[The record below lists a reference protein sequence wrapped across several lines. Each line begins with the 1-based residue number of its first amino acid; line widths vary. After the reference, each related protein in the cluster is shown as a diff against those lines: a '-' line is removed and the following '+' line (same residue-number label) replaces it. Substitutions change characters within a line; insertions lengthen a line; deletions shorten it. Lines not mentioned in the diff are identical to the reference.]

1 MSKKILI
8 KNGKAFIDEKGDI
21 LSLNFVDNSGTPI
34 EISTVEQMENKLISE
49 NIGKI
54 YKYVG
59 ETNETYTNGEYYEV
73 IDEV

>member
-1 MSKKILI
+1 MAKKVLI

-49 NIGKI
+49 NVGKI

>member
-1 MSKKILI
+1 MAKKVLI

-49 NIGKI
+49 NVGKI
-54 YKYVG
+54 YKYLG
-59 ETNETYTNGEYYEV
+59 ETNENFENGEFYQVVE
-73 IDEV
+73 E